1 VFGDVSKLKN
11 HRRRVKSNKND
22 HGEADTTK
30 GSFGSVMRQ
39 DLQYL
44 RLIVN
49 EAVRLHPRRPPEEH
63 VMLANL
69 REYLMW
75 LTIDALEDEVMA
87 KELIHSFA
95 TLEDELNVIKVDR
108 RNRRLDPS
116 APAFY
121 EAFIQALRLVLSY
134 YHRVSLDLEE
144 FYNREKFLKAWTWT
158 QKILDFDCVDACT
171 KVERAFRRVE

>member
-1 VFGDVSKLKN
+1 MVGENGEEVYS
-11 HRRRVKSNKND
+11 
-22 HGEADTTK
+22 HGAGEGNQSGVPRDRARAR
-30 GSFGSVMRQ
+30 SAIRQ
-39 DLQYL
+39 DLPYL
-44 RLIVN
+44 RLIFK

-87 KELIHSFA
+87 KELIHSFT

-121 EAFIQALRLVLSY
+121 EAFIQALRLSLSY

-158 QKILDFDCVDACT
+158 QKILGFDCGDAGI
-171 KVERAFRRVE
+171 KVERTSASPEG